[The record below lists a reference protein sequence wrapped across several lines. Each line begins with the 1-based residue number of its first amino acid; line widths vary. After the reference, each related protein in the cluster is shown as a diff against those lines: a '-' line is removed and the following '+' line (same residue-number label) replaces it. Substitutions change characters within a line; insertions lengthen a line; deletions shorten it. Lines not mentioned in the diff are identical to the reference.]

1 MTIQELINELDK
13 FENKNL
19 PIYVT
24 LPPYNDNMPVTSISL
39 YDDTNN
45 HDTSNPLGINIK

>member
-1 MTIQELINELDK
+1 MKISELIKQLERV
-13 FENKNL
+13 ENKDL

-24 LPPYNDNMPVTSISL
+24 LPPYSDNMAITGISL
-39 YDDTNN
+39 YDDNSK